1 MLIFVPQFEF
11 MKNTTQREALL
22 EEAMETG
29 LTAGEF
35 EKIKKILGR
44 TPNLTETNIYGTIWS
59 EHSSFKSAEKW
70 LETLP
75 KTKGDRGTVDLGNDL
90 SCFLKIESN
99 QQAESTLIGSQAI
112 AQMNLLRFGNLDQN
126 STKTVIKEITKE
138 ISDSAN
144 DSGIPTFEGN
154 VSFDDSFNDNPI
166 VNTFSVGIIDSK
178 KKTSAGNSKNT
189 NQAYTYGFSSKKT
202 IKSISEKLDL
212 KAEGIKVV
220 TDNKNVHYYYNEE
233 IIAEIPVESL
243 LEVGESPVKER
254 EITEPAYF
262 KESQKMTLNDIKE
275 PDDLKE
281 VALFLLNHPNIASKR
296 WVNTQFNSMK
306 RTGAKTTKAITG
318 AGIVEIQGTNRAL
331 AMTVQCD
338 SRYVNADPE
347 IGTAIA
353 VAEAARKIVC
363 SGGKPIAISTCL
375 NFGDANN
382 PENNWQFV
390 NAIKGMSAACLKF
403 NTPVASENVEFYN
416 QSKAEGAGISIFPTP
431 TIGMVG
437 LLEDKD
443 KAMSLDFKHKG
454 DLIFIIGE
462 ATECIASSEYL
473 YSYHGVKSSPAPYF
487 NLNREFDMQEVIK
500 SIIQKDLVN
509 AVHDCSK
516 GGIFIALTEMAMP
529 NELGFDIV
537 TDAEIREDAFL
548 FGEATGRVLV
558 GVNEESEEDFIEF
571 MMHCGVNF
579 TLLGHV
585 TQGKMVVD
593 DDHFGFIQA
602 AKKSYDKAL
611 GDLIDF

>member
-1 MLIFVPQFEF
+1 MIIFVPQFEF
-11 MKNTTQREALL
+11 MENTTQREATL
-22 EEAMETG
+22 EEAMEIG
-29 LTAGEF
+29 LTVDRF

-44 TPNLTETNIYGTIWS
+44 TPNITETNIYGTIWS

-75 KTKGDRGTVDLGNDL
+75 KTKGDRGTVDLGNGL

-154 VSFDDSFNDNPI
+154 VSFNYSFNDNPI

-189 NQAYTYGFSSKKT
+189 NQAYTHGFSSKKT

-220 TDNKNVHYYYNEE
+220 TDNKNVRYYYNEE

-275 PDDLKE
+275 PGDLKE

-306 RTGAKTTKAITG
+306 RTGAKITKAITG

-375 NFGDANN
+375 NFGNANN

-416 QSKAEGAGISIFPTP
+416 QSKVEGAGISIFPTP
-431 TIGMVG
+431 TIGMIG

-462 ATECIASSEYL
+462 AIECIASSEYL

-516 GGIFIALTEMAMP
+516 GGIFISLTEMAMP

-602 AKKSYDKAL
+602 AKKSYNSAL
-611 GDLIDF
+611 ESLIG